1 MPDEDPIDRRLRDR
15 GVFADFDDHGQV
27 LHIRLSG
34 EIYDDDCIDRLAEI
48 DGLSSLDVRETAI
61 TKKGCHLLRSLMPDT
76 DIICGE

>member
-15 GVFADFDDHGQV
+15 GVFADYDGGQV
-27 LHIRLSG
+27 RHIRLSG

-48 DGLSSLDVRETAI
+48 DRLSSLDVRETAI